1 MFEAVF
7 KDMLKYLPAMV
18 VPAIVGFLSIP
29 IFTRLFSPQAY
40 GNYSIVMAT
49 VMVMSTI
56 LGWLPMGVIRFYP
69 AYKKEKRLHSFET
82 SVFCSNLVSILALLA
97 ISSVVLLTTKAFLS
111 PQLFSLLFI
120 GLGILAVTSQFNI
133 LLDLLRSQRKAGS
146 YSLFTSIKSIGGL
159 GFALILISSFRKD
172 IAFLLWGTILSTSLI
187 LPFMWRRAIE
197 SVRVFPFIIEPG
209 LIKTIAKYSL
219 PLVIG
224 NLAAWILSLSDRYV
238 INLYRGAHEVGIYS
252 ASYDI
257 ADKSIMLM
265 ISLFTLVVG
274 PLAFNIWEKEGET
287 ESKIF
292 STSIA
297 RYFLIIYFPAVTGLV
312 VLSKTIIS
320 LCTADQY
327 QSGYIILPLVV
338 SGVFLFGLQQHFQR
352 GLLFH
357 KQTSLIMWSVV
368 ISGFFNLLINFIY
381 IPRYGYIAAAYST
394 FLSYGI
400 YFVLIVIL
408 SRRFYTWHFPFQTL
422 LRVFVASVIM
432 GIAVYYLNDSL
443 HGPMILNLFLV
454 IFLGILIYFVMLFL
468 FREYDLFLIYKE
480 FSAYIKD
487 RFLNGDTNDAV

>member
-1 MFEAVF
+1 MF
-7 KDMLKYLPAMV
+7 KYLPATV
-18 VPAIVGFLSIP
+18 VPAIVGFISIP

-40 GNYSIVMAT
+40 GNYSIAMAT
-49 VMVMSTI
+49 VMVMATI

-69 AYKKEKRLHSFET
+69 AYEKEKRLDSFET
-82 SVFCSNLVSILALLA
+82 SVFYSNLMSILSLLV
-97 ISSVVLLTTKAFLS
+97 ISSAVLFTTKALLE

-120 GLGILAVTSQFNI
+120 GLGIMAVASQFNI
-133 LLDLLRSQRKAGS
+133 LLDFLRSQRKAGL
-146 YSLFTSIKSIGGL
+146 YSLFTSIKSIGGI
-159 GFALILISSFRKD
+159 GFTLILIYSFRKD
-172 IAFLLWGTILSTSLI
+172 IAFLLWGPILSTSLI
-187 LPFMWRRAIE
+187 LPFMWRPAIE
-197 SVRVFPFIIEPG
+197 STRVFPFSIEFG

-274 PLAFNIWEKEGET
+274 PLAFNIWEKEGEK

-292 STSIA
+292 STSIT

-312 VLSKTIIS
+312 TLSKPIIS
-320 LCTADQY
+320 LCTAEEY
-327 QSGYIILPLVV
+327 HSGYIILPLVV

-357 KQTSLIMWSVV
+357 KQTPLIMWSVV
-368 ISGFFNLLINFIY
+368 ISGLFNLLINFIF

-394 FLSYGI
+394 FLSYGL
-400 YFVLIVIL
+400 YFVLIVIMA
-408 SRRFYTWHFPFQTL
+408 RRFYTWHFPFQTL

-432 GIAVYYLNDSL
+432 GIAVYYLHNNL
-443 HGPMILNLFLV
+443 PGPLVLNLLLV
-454 IFLGILIYFVMLFL
+454 IFLGILIYFLMLFL
-468 FREYDLFLIYKE
+468 FREYDLFLIYGE
-480 FSAYIKD
+480 ISAYIKK
-487 RFLNGDTNDAV
+487 

>member
-1 MFEAVF
+1 
-7 KDMLKYLPAMV
+7 
-18 VPAIVGFLSIP
+18 
-29 IFTRLFSPQAY
+29 
-40 GNYSIVMAT
+40 
-49 VMVMSTI
+49 
-56 LGWLPMGVIRFYP
+56 
-69 AYKKEKRLHSFET
+69 
-82 SVFCSNLVSILALLA
+82 
-97 ISSVVLLTTKAFLS
+97 
-111 PQLFSLLFI
+111 
-120 GLGILAVTSQFNI
+120 
-133 LLDLLRSQRKAGS
+133 
-146 YSLFTSIKSIGGL
+146 
-159 GFALILISSFRKD
+159 
-172 IAFLLWGTILSTSLI
+172 
-187 LPFMWRRAIE
+187 
-197 SVRVFPFIIEPG
+197 
-209 LIKTIAKYSL
+209 
-219 PLVIG
+219 
-224 NLAAWILSLSDRYV
+224 
-238 INLYRGAHEVGIYS
+238 
-252 ASYDI
+252 
-257 ADKSIMLM
+257 M